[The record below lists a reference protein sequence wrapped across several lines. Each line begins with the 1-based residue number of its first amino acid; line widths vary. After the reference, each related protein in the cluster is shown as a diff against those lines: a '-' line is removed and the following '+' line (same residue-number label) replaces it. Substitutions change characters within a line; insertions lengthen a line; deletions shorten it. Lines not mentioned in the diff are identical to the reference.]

1 MECREDSRRPRAT
14 GFAADLSIRRDL
26 FRRVDSGQREGS
38 TTMRFLLLLGEGD
51 PGDESLGR
59 FHTDLNDAG
68 VLLAGDLGAGFW
80 LVEVASLEEAA
91 WWGRRLP
98 TGRGEVEIRAVA
110 ADW

>member
-1 MECREDSRRPRAT
+1 
-14 GFAADLSIRRDL
+14 
-26 FRRVDSGQREGS
+26 
-38 TTMRFLLLLGEGD
+38 MRFLLLLGEGD

-59 FHTDLNDAG
+59 FHAELVDAG

-91 WWGRRLP
+91 GWGRRVP
-98 TGRGEVEIRAVA
+98 DSRGEIEIRAVA